1 MNKPVSEAFVIR
13 QPRVSGLHIAED
25 TVREGRTDARIAMP
39 DKDAST
45 PRVFLA
51 RHGETEWSVSG
62 RYTGTTDIP
71 LTAHGE
77 AQVLTTGRTL
87 IGAGKLLPPA
97 KLARV
102 FVSPMS
108 RAQRTLGLLFCKAE
122 EERERLERN
131 GKVTTTDALREWNY
145 GDYEGLLTKEIRE
158 RRKEKGLD
166 RDRPWDI
173 WRDGCENGE

>member
-1 MNKPVSEAFVIR
+1 
-13 QPRVSGLHIAED
+13 
-25 TVREGRTDARIAMP
+25 MP

-71 LTAHGE
+71 LTVHGE
-77 AQVLTTGRTL
+77 GQVLATGRTL
-87 IGAGKLLPPA
+87 VGAGKLLPPA

-102 FVSPMS
+102 FISPMS
-108 RAQRTLGLLFCKAE
+108 RAQKTFDLLFCDAE
-122 EERERLERN
+122 ADRETLRSDDR
-131 GKVTTTDALREWNY
+131 VTTTDALREWNY
-145 GDYEGLLTKEIRE
+145 GDYEGLLTNEIKAK
-158 RRKEKGLD
+158 RKERGLD
-166 RDRPWDI
+166 AERPWDI